1 MDHKLADIITSQ
13 PIQTIVNLAVF
24 MNKNMLKKISVL
36 TLLLLLSTHGFSQM
50 KLIKK
55 LFSSDADTGRS
66 NSFLPLPV
74 LGYSQ
79 ETGAEIGALS
89 LYSFYTDRKDTLTHT
104 SRITGVATF
113 TTKKQTNFLLK
124 SDIWSPQNNYHYTGE
139 VRYKNFPFNFYGI
152 GNSTL
157 ESNEDPITQKLF
169 KLNGGIEKRFGKT
182 RYTGLNIAFE
192 SYQFSDKAI
201 GGIFSTNPAIF
212 DKDGGKVMFVG
223 FTQIIDSRNSN
234 TYTTKGTFA
243 RMNYSYAP
251 DIFGGDNFSGSLF
264 KIDLRN
270 FQGISR
276 KATFA
281 LNANFQSLNGE
292 NAPFYLLPQLGS
304 DEMMR
309 GYYAGRYRDENLLA
323 LQSEIRLRFHPRF
336 GIVGFAGTGNVFTRR
351 DFSLTDFKPNLG
363 GGFRYFFDIERG
375 LSIRMDYGIGE
386 KNPGEKRQ
394 SGFYLSLGESF

>member
-1 MDHKLADIITSQ
+1 
-13 PIQTIVNLAVF
+13 
-24 MNKNMLKKISVL
+24 MNKALLKKLPVL
-36 TLLLLLSTHGFSQM
+36 TLLILLSINGFGQM

-66 NSFLPLPV
+66 SSFLPLPV

-79 ETGAEIGALS
+79 ETGIEIGALS
-89 LYSFYTDRKDTLTHT
+89 LYSFYTDRKDTLTRT
-104 SRITGVATF
+104 SRIIGGATF
-113 TTKKQTNFLLK
+113 TAKKQTNFILK
-124 SDIWSPQNNYHYTGE
+124 SDIWSPQNKYHYTGE
-139 VRYKNFPFNFYGI
+139 IRYKNFPFNFYGI

-169 KLNGGIEKRFGKT
+169 KLNGGIEKQFGKT

-192 SYQFSDKAI
+192 SYHFSDKAI
-201 GGIFSTNPAIF
+201 GGILSTDPAIF
-212 DKDGGKVMFVG
+212 DKDGGKVLFIG

-243 RMNYSYAP
+243 RMNYSFAP
-251 DIFGGDNFSGSLF
+251 DIFGGDNFSGGLF

-270 FQGISR
+270 FHGIS
-276 KATFA
+276 KKTTFA
-281 LNANFQSLNGE
+281 LNAHFQSLNGE
-292 NAPFYLLPQLGS
+292 NTPFYLLPQLGS

-309 GYYAGRYRDENLLA
+309 AYYTGRYRDENLLA

-336 GIVGFAGTGNVFTRR
+336 GIVGFAGTGTVFTRR
-351 DFSLTDFKPNLG
+351 EFSLKDFKPNLG
-363 GGFRYFFDIERG
+363 GGFRYFFDIEKG
-375 LSIRMDYGIGE
+375 LSVRMDYGIGE

>member
-1 MDHKLADIITSQ
+1 
-13 PIQTIVNLAVF
+13 
-24 MNKNMLKKISVL
+24 MNKALLRKLQVI
-36 TLLLLLSTHGFSQM
+36 TLLILLSSNGFSQM

-66 NSFLPLPV
+66 SSFLPLPV

-79 ETGAEIGALS
+79 ETGVEIGGLS
-89 LYSFYTDRKDTLTHT
+89 LYSFYTDRKDTLTRT
-104 SRITGVATF
+104 SRITGLATF
-113 TTKKQTNFLLK
+113 TAKKQTNFQLK
-124 SDIWSPQNNYHYTGE
+124 SDIWSPQNKYHYTGE
-139 VRYKNFPFNFYGI
+139 IRLKNFPFNFYGI

-157 ESNEDPITQKLF
+157 ELNEDPITQKLF

-192 SYQFSDKAI
+192 SYQFSDKAT
-201 GGIFSTNPAIF
+201 GGIFSTDPSIF
-212 DKDGGKVMFVG
+212 DKDGGKVLYIG

-270 FQGISR
+270 FQAVSK

-281 LNANFQSLNGE
+281 LNAHYQSLNGE
-292 NAPFYLLPQLGS
+292 NTPFYLLPQLGS

-309 GYYAGRYRDENLLA
+309 GYYTGRYRDENLLA

-336 GIVGFAGTGNVFTRR
+336 GIVGFAGTGTVFTRR
-351 DFSLTDFKPNLG
+351 EFSLKDFKPNLG

-375 LSIRMDYGIGE
+375 LSVRMDYGIGE